1 MHGKHVILDQLLLVN
16 LGDERQLTQV
26 VFVLDSLG
34 RKADHSV
41 DGQLA

>member
-16 LGDERQLTQV
+16 LGHERQLTQV
-26 VFVLDSLG
+26 VFVFHSLG